1 MRRERLFVFTSIAPA
16 LGLVVLA
23 YGVTI
28 GMLIVTSFFEWKG
41 FRIGSF
47 VGLNNYTRM
56 ITDPLESRI
65 FLRAIYNNLT
75 WSIVAVAI
83 HLPLAIVA
91 ALILH
96 TKIKLW
102 RVFRVIFFFP
112 HLISIA
118 AFAIIFKQVYN
129 PSIGLLNDIL
139 ELVGFTEL
147 AKTNWLFDPVWA
159 WPAIISTWLFH
170 IGFFTIIY
178 LAELHSIP
186 SDLIEASKVEGCT
199 TFQEIRFITI
209 PLMRN
214 IIGTTAIL
222 TVTGGLK
229 YFEGIYLMTNGG
241 PGYRT
246 TTLAVYLYQ
255 KVGIMQNGYANALG
269 VALLLIGI
277 GVVVFF
283 SRLFRLSRSTYNP

>member
-1 MRRERLFVFTSIAPA
+1 M
-16 LGLVVLA
+16 LV
-23 YGVTI
+23 
-28 GMLIVTSFFEWKG
+28 VTSFYEWKG
-41 FRIGSF
+41 IRIGSF
-47 VGLNNYTRM
+47 VGLQNYLRM
-56 ITDPLESRI
+56 FTDPLESRI

-75 WSIVAVAI
+75 WSLVAVAI
-83 HLPLAIVA
+83 HLPLAIIA

-102 RVFRVIFFFP
+102 RLFRVIFFFP

-129 PSIGLLNDIL
+129 PSIGLLNDLL
-139 ELVGFTEL
+139 ELLGFTEL
-147 AKTNWLFDPVWA
+147 ATTNWLFDPLWA

-186 SDLIEASKVEGCT
+186 GDLIEASKVEGCT
-199 TFQEIRFITI
+199 PVQEIRYITL

-255 KVGIMQNGYANALG
+255 KIGIMQNGYANALG
-269 VALLLIGI
+269 VALLLIGV

-283 SRLFRLSRSTYNP
+283 SRLFRLSQSSYY